1 MPGSDPAKNLER
13 LLAKA
18 RRSRGAGFSLPII
31 EGYEEAAAMARDIA
45 AKLATLPWDDRAVLI
60 SDVQLL
66 EAALKTR
73 AEVLRAGMASH
84 AAEIVR
90 LNHGA
95 GARDAYGA
103 GVRLSRSR
111 PRGDR

>member
-1 MPGSDPAKNLER
+1 MPDHGQNLQK
-13 LLAKA
+13 LLSRA

-73 AEVLRAGMASH
+73 AEVLRAEMTTHAS
-84 AAEIVR
+84 EIIR
-90 LNHGA
+90 LTRGA

-103 GVRLSRSR
+103 GARLRR
-111 PRGDR
+111 TPPRGDA

>member
-1 MPGSDPAKNLER
+1 MPDSGANLQK
-13 LLAKA
+13 LLSRA

-45 AKLATLPWDDRAVLI
+45 AKLASLPWDDRAVLI

-73 AEVLRAGMASH
+73 AEVLRAGMATH

-90 LNHGA
+90 LNRGA
-95 GARDAYGA
+95 GARNAYGA
-103 GVRLSRSR
+103 GARLGRM
-111 PRGDR
+111 PRGDA

>member
-1 MPGSDPAKNLER
+1 MPDSGVNLQK
-13 LLAKA
+13 LLSRA

-31 EGYEEAAAMARDIA
+31 ERYEEAAAMARDIA

-73 AEVLRAGMASH
+73 AEVLRAGMVTH
-84 AAEIVR
+84 AAEIVC
-90 LNHGA
+90 LNRGA
-95 GARDAYGA
+95 GARHAYGA
-103 GVRLSRSR
+103 GARLARTP
-111 PRGDR
+111 PRGDA

>member
-1 MPGSDPAKNLER
+1 MPDHEQNLQK
-13 LLAKA
+13 LLSKA

-73 AEVLRAGMASH
+73 AEVLRSEMATHSSEIIRLTRGVGAR
-84 AAEIVR
+84 AAY
-90 LNHGA
+90 GA
-95 GARDAYGA
+95 GARLA
-103 GVRLSRSR
+103 RTP
-111 PRGDR
+111 PRGDA